1 MFIFLRFDAI
11 LVCVLVRARVFI
23 YRAEVTSLISPW
35 EKPEAICKIPLIKN
49 KSKSNLVSH
58 MHLHTHTHGQIERH
72 VYNLHLHVHT
82 GMFVEESYLL
92 SRLEHVWASV

>member
-1 MFIFLRFDAI
+1 MPYWC
-11 LVCVLVRARVFI
+11 VCSCARVFI

-58 MHLHTHTHGQIERH
+58 MHLHTHTH
-72 VYNLHLHVHT
+72 T
-82 GMFVEESYLL
+82 G
-92 SRLEHVWASV
+92 R